1 MKFLNSNPVGSDVI
15 GEKKCRSQNY
25 VISTG
30 IRTNVTAMV
39 GHEKAY
45 ALEID
50 LQSALCN
57 RTLPV
62 AAVLQSRDSSMDS
75 CQIFNCFYLMN
86 SSDPT
91 DMILMLEVNSHRLEL
106 G

>member
-1 MKFLNSNPVGSDVI
+1 MKFLNNKPVGFDVV
-15 GEKKCRSQNY
+15 GEKSVDGRWSKLCH
-25 VISTG
+25 TG

-39 GHEKAY
+39 GLEKAY

-62 AAVLQSRDSSMDS
+62 ASVLQSRDSSMDS
-75 CQIFNCFYLMN
+75 CHIFNSF
-86 SSDPT
+86 
-91 DMILMLEVNSHRLEL
+91 
-106 G
+106 